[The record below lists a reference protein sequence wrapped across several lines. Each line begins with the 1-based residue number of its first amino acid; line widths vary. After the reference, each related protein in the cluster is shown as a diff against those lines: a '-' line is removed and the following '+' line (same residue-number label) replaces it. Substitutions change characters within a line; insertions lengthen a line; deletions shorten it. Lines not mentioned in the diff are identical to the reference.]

1 MKAATK
7 LYVLPNAP
15 ARANRKPLGG
25 TLGELILEP
34 VIEMVDAA
42 VSDERERCAHLCE
55 LYGIT
60 DMAARIRGD
69 QPKAVCNRMER
80 QRIGHDCARLLRGR
94 EGQGRKC
101 QPVTLTAA

>member
-1 MKAATK
+1 VKSTAK
-7 LYVLPNAP
+7 VYVLPNAP
-15 ARANRKPLGG
+15 SSASRKPLGG

-55 LYGIT
+55 VYSLD

-69 QPKAVCNRMER
+69 QPKAVCNRMMR
-80 QRIGHDCARLLRGR
+80 QRIGRECARLLRGR

-101 QPVTLTAA
+101 RPVTLTAA